1 MKTVKVRMARPEDAP
16 EIYKVYEPY
25 ILNTVITFEYDK
37 VPIAE
42 FENRIKSVLNK
53 FPWIVCEIDGEI
65 AGYAYCSPHL
75 ERAAFGWDCECS
87 VYLNEAYHK
96 MGIGT
101 ALYNALFQIVETQG
115 YYNIYSLICVPHD
128 SSVALHKKY
137 GFEEVGTYYNTAYK
151 HGSWRHL
158 LVMEKRLKEKLEEP
172 KPVIPIGEFME
183 DYLQEVFQKAE
194 EYIINRLDLM
204 V

>member
-1 MKTVKVRMARPEDAP
+1 MIVKVRMACLEDAA
-16 EIYKVYEPY
+16 EIYKIYEPY

-37 VPIAE
+37 VPLEI
-42 FENRIKSVLNK
+42 FENRMKSIMNK
-53 FPWIVCEIDGEI
+53 FPWLVCEIDGRI

-87 VYLNEAYHK
+87 VYLNEDYHK

-101 ALYNALFQIVETQG
+101 ALYNSLFRIIEKQG

-137 GFEEVGTYYNTAYK
+137 GFEEIGTYYNTAYK

-158 LVMEKRLKEKLEEP
+158 LVMEKRLRDKFEEP
-172 KPVIPIGEFME
+172 KPVTSIGEIDE
-183 DYLQEVFQKAE
+183 DYLKNAFKMSE
-194 EYIINRLDLM
+194 EYILARINNA
-204 V
+204 